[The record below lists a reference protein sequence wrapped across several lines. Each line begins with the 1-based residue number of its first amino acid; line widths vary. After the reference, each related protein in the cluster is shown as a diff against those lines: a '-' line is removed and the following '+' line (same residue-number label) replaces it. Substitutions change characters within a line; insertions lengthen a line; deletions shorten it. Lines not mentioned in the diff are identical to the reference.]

1 MRRQAGLISNLVES
15 RFCHVL
21 GHTLGHGLVRPVHKT
36 VKARA
41 EYPTRREKK
50 SLANTS
56 ELCDIVAPLTNLFFK
71 KIASS
76 RMQRHSPTQS

>member
-21 GHTLGHGLVRPVHKT
+21 GHTLGHGLVRPVHET

-41 EYPTRREKK
+41 EDPTPREKK
-50 SLANTS
+50 SLAEYPTAREKKS
-56 ELCDIVAPLTNLFFK
+56 LAYGEILQACLSQIV
-71 KIASS
+71 
-76 RMQRHSPTQS
+76 